1 MRQNVIAFL
10 LLFCIIMKKEILLL
24 LTDNFILNVT
34 IYYHNNWSC
43 ETKFVLIIHP
53 RVVSFLRYRS
63 KKIVIKYFN
72 YYQLVTF
79 NIIKVLVNI
88 IWKTIFLSINLGQV
102 KNRPKW
108 FFWNPDTPGFCKV
121 KLCQFANG
129 QDFKWD
135 SNLEAWPFENRPSYI
150 CHQFPIWKNVR

>member
-88 IWKTIFLSINLGQV
+88 IWKTIFLSFNFGPNKKSFETGFEIHTRLDLGALKRGPCTCSTVKAFNLTFLHIL
-102 KNRPKW
+102 R
-108 FFWNPDTPGFCKV
+108 
-121 KLCQFANG
+121 
-129 QDFKWD
+129 
-135 SNLEAWPFENRPSYI
+135 S
-150 CHQFPIWKNVR
+150 

>member
-1 MRQNVIAFL
+1 MQQFAHSYAKWPHSFPITRLAAPFL
-10 LLFCIIMKKEILLL
+10 CSEETFINKRTAK
-24 LTDNFILNVT
+24 LTCPSQHIVNFILNVT

-88 IWKTIFLSINLGQV
+88 IWKTNFLSINLGLNKTSSETGV
-102 KNRPKW
+102 LKSRHR
-108 FFWNPDTPGFCKV
+108 
-121 KLCQFANG
+121 L
-129 QDFKWD
+129 DF
-135 SNLEAWPFENRPSYI
+135 
-150 CHQFPIWKNVR
+150 VRI